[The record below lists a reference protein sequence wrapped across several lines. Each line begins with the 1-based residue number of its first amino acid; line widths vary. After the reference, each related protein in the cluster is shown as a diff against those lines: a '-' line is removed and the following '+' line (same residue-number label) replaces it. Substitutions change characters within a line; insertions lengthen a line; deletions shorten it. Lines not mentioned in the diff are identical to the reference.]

1 MRTLP
6 ETSYEAKSANPQR
19 GTWETLLRLRRFEEE
34 FGGGRV
40 VTWKQNFCHFE
51 VMALAE
57 CAFA

>member
-34 FGGGRV
+34 FGGGRRES
-40 VTWKQNFCHFE
+40 CHVEAKF
-51 VMALAE
+51 LSL
-57 CAFA
+57 